1 MTYHYYDFFAGGGMA
16 GVGLGRGWKCA
27 FANDFNAKKA
37 DIYRRN
43 NKGGAEFV
51 FGDVESITPPD
62 LPGQADLAWASFP
75 CQDMSLAG
83 ARQGLRG
90 GRSGAFWPFWT
101 LMQKLGGESRAP
113 RLIVLENVCGAL
125 TSHDGADFT
134 ALSSAFAA
142 FGYRFGAVVIDAR
155 HFVPQSRPR
164 LFVIGVR
171 GDLAIPSAL
180 CGAEPSA
187 LWHPAKLVQAARD
200 LPRAAAPF
208 WTWWD
213 LPAPPK
219 RNTTLAS
226 IIEEAPG
233 GVAWRDDTD
242 YLLSLMAPA
251 HLEKVNAAKRVGHR
265 VVGTVFRRTRT
276 DGQGRKKQRA
286 EVRFD
291 DLSGC
296 LRTPSG
302 GSSRQIMLFVDG
314 ETVRSRLLSPREA
327 ARLMGLPE
335 DYQLPDSTNAALHL
349 AGDGVAPPV
358 VRHIA
363 AHLLEPILTANDMT
377 AAA

>member
-1 MTYHYYDFFAGGGMA
+1 MTYRYYDFFAGGGMA
-16 GVGLGRGWKCA
+16 GVGLGQGWECA
-27 FANDFNAKKA
+27 FANDFNKKKA

-51 FGDVESITPPD
+51 FGDINAVTTPE
-62 LPGQADLAWASFP
+62 LPGAADLAWASFP

-83 ARQGLRG
+83 ARQGLKG
-90 GRSGAFWPFWT
+90 GRSSAFWPFWS
-101 LMQKLGGESRAP
+101 LMQKLDGESRAP

-125 TSHDGADFT
+125 TSHNGADFA
-134 ALSSAFAA
+134 ALSTAFAD

-171 GDLAIPSAL
+171 GDIAIPSSL
-180 CGAEPSA
+180 SGNEPSA
-187 LWHPAKLVQAARD
+187 LWHPEKLVQAAHNLSD
-200 LPRAAAPF
+200 DAAPF

-219 RNTTLAS
+219 RNTTLS
-226 IIEEAPG
+226 SLIEDAPR

-242 YLLSLMAPA
+242 YLLSLMAPT
-251 HLEKVNAAKRVGHR
+251 HLEKVDIAKQAGHP
-265 VVGTVFRRTRT
+265 VIGTVFRRTRT
-276 DGQGRKKQRA
+276 DRQGRKKQRA

-291 DLSGC
+291 ELSGC

-314 ETVRSRLLSPREA
+314 DSVRSRLLSPREA

-335 DYQLPDSTNAALHL
+335 EYELPDSTNAALHL
-349 AGDGVAPPV
+349 TGDGVAPPV

-363 AHLLEPILTANDMT
+363 AHILEPILAANDMI